1 MTSLLGNMGA
11 DWLLKRAFKFLLKKN
26 LGSILQNE
34 VCKAHTPLWPAPNC
48 PNFQSWLCAGVLLSG
63 IAWKASYTR
72 ATCGLDSRMPY
83 TMPVQMQVDLD
94 MLNVSLGTGTL
105 EVHSALLNTAY
116 LDAQLVRSSL
126 SQQKQ

>member
-48 PNFQSWLCAGVLLSG
+48 HNFQSWLCAGVLLLPG
-63 IAWKASYTR
+63 KHHIRVLPAVWTPECLTR
-72 ATCGLDSRMPY
+72 CLCKCRWTWTC
-83 TMPVQMQVDLD
+83 
-94 MLNVSLGTGTL
+94 
-105 EVHSALLNTAY
+105 
-116 LDAQLVRSSL
+116 
-126 SQQKQ
+126 

>member
-26 LGSILQNE
+26 LGSLLQNE
-34 VCKAHTPLWPAPNC
+34 VCKAHTPLWPALNC
-48 PNFQSWLCAGVLLSG
+48 HNPQSWLCARVLPSD
-63 IAWKASYTR
+63 IARSASYTG
-72 ATCGLDSRMPY
+72 ATCGLDSRMPHM
-83 TMPVQMQVDLD
+83 MPMQVQVDLD

-116 LDAQLVRSSL
+116 IDAQLVRSYL
-126 SQQKQ
+126 